1 MGGAQTLRKPYE
13 IITDDLN
20 YTTSY
25 ATVTCW
31 GDETPNHFHVA
42 QRRAA
47 TWPKEAAVHMRTN
60 SYASI
65 LGAVASVLDLADAR
79 SFAVRD
85 AQHGLTLDLV
95 DGRGERHAID
105 LTLAE
110 VSDLVAWSETRA
122 ADVSNGLSNTGGRDE
137 GSLREFLARHERRA
151 LVGAR

>member
-1 MGGAQTLRKPYE
+1 
-13 IITDDLN
+13 
-20 YTTSY
+20 
-25 ATVTCW
+25 
-31 GDETPNHFHVA
+31 
-42 QRRAA
+42 
-47 TWPKEAAVHMRTN
+47 MRTN

-85 AQHGLTLDLV
+85 AHHGLTLDLV

-110 VSDLVAWSETRA
+110 VSELVAWSETRA
-122 ADVSNGLSNTGGRDE
+122 ADASDGLPNTGGRDE
-137 GSLREFLARHERRA
+137 GSLREFLARHERRV